1 MSGVNKVILIGRLGK
16 DPEIRT
22 FENNVKKASFT
33 MATSEYYRDKSGN
46 RVEATEWH
54 NIICWR
60 NLAENAEKYLN
71 KGKMIYLEGRLRTRS
86 WDDNGQKRY
95 ITEIEANTF
104 TILSPKGDD
113 NGSGPVVTQVAN
125 NADTPVPVA
134 SEPPTYSPE
143 AGDIDNLP
151 F

>member
-16 DPEIRT
+16 DPDVRT

-33 MATSEYYRDKSGN
+33 MATSEYYRDKNGN

-71 KGKMIYLEGRLRTRS
+71 KGKMIYLEGRLRTRN
-86 WDDNGQKRY
+86 WEDNGQKRY

-104 TILSPKGDD
+104 TILTPKGDES
-113 NGSGPVVTQVAN
+113 GSVATQVPN
-125 NADTPVPVA
+125 NAGAAVPTAPDTA
-134 SEPPTYSPE
+134 YEPGPDGT
-143 AGDIDNLP
+143 DDLP